1 MPAPTST
8 LSRRRLALGVA
19 VLVSVVGLGACSTP
33 NPSQDQ
39 FTESLVI
46 SGVDPEV
53 AECTSKA
60 VMDNLSDEQVRR
72 INERGGGAAPV
83 DDAAK
88 PDEAADKVREALA
101 ACRDLLPTTTLPV
114 APSTTAPAAA
124 TSAPTTSGAAL
135 EPATSEG

>member
-1 MPAPTST
+1 MA
-8 LSRRRLALGVA
+8 A
-19 VLVSVVGLGACSTP
+19 VIGLGACSTP

-60 VMDNLSDEQVRR
+60 VMDNLTEEQIRR

-83 DDAAK
+83 DDAAT
-88 PDEAADKVREALA
+88 PDEAADKVRDALA
-101 ACRDLLPTTTLPV
+101 ACRDLLPTTTVPV
-114 APSTTAPAAA
+114 
-124 TSAPTTSGAAL
+124 APTTSAPAAGTSVPTTGGAAL
-135 EPATSEG
+135 EPAPSEG